1 MIIYIVSD
9 GKKGH
14 LSQTRGLAHALM
26 ERAREARPDMAHE
39 THEID
44 VSGKS
49 FFSKLCYKGKELDL
63 PRPHLILCAG
73 HGTHLA
79 ALSLA
84 RHLRCLCMVCMKPSL
99 PARLFD
105 LCIVPRHDLP
115 EGKAASSRF
124 FTTAGAINAVRPA
137 PEAEKRQTLIL
148 IGGPSRDFDW
158 DPEMVLNQLSTIARH
173 NTSPMVLTTSRRT
186 PADFVRDLISAC
198 PSIRVVPVEQ
208 TGPTWVADHLATA
221 REVWVTQES
230 VSMVYEALTSGAPV
244 GLIEMQR
251 RGDRRRKQKVSRV
264 VRGLGMLV
272 EDGMVCSFT
281 EWAKTH
287 KLPTPTSELNEAGR
301 TADYILSHFPQ
312 LLP

>member
-14 LSQTRGLAHALM
+14 LSQTRGLANALL
-26 ERAREARPDMAHE
+26 ERAQEARPDMEHSVHE
-39 THEID
+39 VD
-44 VSGKS
+44 VSNKS
-49 FFSKLCYKGKELDL
+49 WLTKLNYKGRELNL

-115 EGKAASSRF
+115 EGKAPGAHIF
-124 FTTAGAINAVRPA
+124 PTAGALNAVRPK
-137 PEAEKRQTLIL
+137 PDAEKRETLIL
-148 IGGPSRDFDW
+148 IGGPSKDFEW
-158 DPEMVLNQLSTIARH
+158 EAEMVVNQLSTIARH
-173 NTSPMVLTTSRRT
+173 NSSPMVLTTSRRT
-186 PADFVRDLISAC
+186 PADFAQDVTSAS
-198 PSIRVVPVEQ
+198 PSIRVVPVEK

-221 REVWVTQES
+221 REVWVTQDS
-230 VSMVYEALTSGAPV
+230 VSMVYEALSSGSPV
-244 GLIEMQR
+244 GIIEMKR
-251 RGDRRRKQKVSRV
+251 RGDRRRKQRTSRV
-264 VRGLGMLV
+264 VRGLAQLIEEGS
-272 EDGMVCSFT
+272 VCSFT

-287 KLPTPTSELNEAGR
+287 KLPTPKTTFNEAGR
-301 TADYILSHFPQ
+301 TADYILTHFPQ

>member
-14 LSQTRGLAHALM
+14 LSQTRGLAHALQ
-26 ERAREARPDMAHE
+26 ERARATRPDLIHE
-39 THEID
+39 VHEVD
-44 VSGKS
+44 VSTKS
-49 FFSKLCYKGKELDL
+49 WFAKLCYKGKELDL

-105 LCIVPRHDLP
+105 LCIIPQHDLP
-115 EGKAASSRF
+115 EGKEASERF
-124 FTTAGAINAVRPA
+124 FATTGALNSVRPS
-137 PEAEKRQTLIL
+137 PETQKRETLIL
-148 IGGPSRDFDW
+148 IGGPSKDFVW
-158 DPEMVLNQLSTIARH
+158 DAEMVINQLSTIARH
-173 NTSPMVLTTSRRT
+173 NTAPMVLTTSRRT
-186 PADFVRDLISAC
+186 PADFARDVLSTC
-198 PSIRVVPVEQ
+198 PSIRVVPVEE
-208 TGPTWVADHLATA
+208 TGPTWVADKLATA
-221 REVWVTQES
+221 REVWVTQDS
-230 VSMVYEALTSGAPV
+230 VSMVYEALSSGAPV

-251 RGDRRRKQKVSRV
+251 RGDRRRRQKVSRV

-272 EDGMVCSFT
+272 ESGMVCAFT

-287 KLPTPTSELNEAGR
+287 VLPAPQKELYEAGR
-301 TADYILSHFPQ
+301 TADYILAHYPQ

>member
-14 LSQTRGLAHALM
+14 LSQTRGLAHALV
-26 ERAREARPDMAHE
+26 ERAQDARPDLVHE
-39 THEID
+39 VHEID
-44 VSGKS
+44 VSSKS
-49 FFSKLCYKGKELDL
+49 WFTKLCYKGRDLDL

-99 PARLFD
+99 PARIFD
-105 LCIVPRHDLP
+105 LCIMPRHDLP
-115 EGKAASSRF
+115 EGKATGSHIF
-124 FTTAGAINAVRPA
+124 PTAGALNSIRPK
-137 PEAEKRQTLIL
+137 PEVEKRETLIL
-148 IGGPSRDFDW
+148 IGGPSKDFDW
-158 DPEMVLNQLSTIARH
+158 DAELVINQLSTIARR
-173 NTSPMVLTTSRRT
+173 NTYPMVLTTSRRT
-186 PADFVRDLISAC
+186 PADFARDVLSTC
-198 PSIRVVPVEQ
+198 PSIRVIPVEQ
-208 TGPTWVADHLATA
+208 TGPTWVADHLASA
-221 REVWVTQES
+221 REVWVTQDS
-230 VSMVYEALTSGAPV
+230 VSMVYEALSSGAPV

-251 RGDRRRKQKVSRV
+251 RGDRRRKQKISRV

-272 EDGMVCSFT
+272 EAGTVST
-281 EWAKTH
+281 YTQWAKTH
-287 KLPTPTSELNEAGR
+287 VLPTPQAELYEAGR

>member
-14 LSQTRGLAHALM
+14 LSQTRGLAHALI
-26 ERAREARPDMAHE
+26 ERAKAARPDMVHE
-39 THEID
+39 VHEVDI
-44 VSGKS
+44 SGKS
-49 FFSKLCYKGKELDL
+49 WFAKLNYKGRELDL

-99 PARLFD
+99 PTRLFD
-105 LCIVPRHDLP
+105 LCVVPRHDLP
-115 EGKAASSRF
+115 EGKVPPAHIF
-124 FTTAGAINAVRPA
+124 PTAGALNSVRPDAEA
-137 PEAEKRQTLIL
+137 PKRETLIL
-148 IGGPSRDFDW
+148 IGGPSKDFDW
-158 DPEMVLNQLSTIARH
+158 DAEMVVNQLSTIARH
-173 NTSPMVLTTSRRT
+173 NSSPMLLTTSRRT
-186 PADFVRDLISAC
+186 PADFAQDVISTS

-221 REVWVTQES
+221 REVWVTQDS
-230 VSMVYEALTSGAPV
+230 VSMVYEALSSGAPV
-244 GLIEMQR
+244 GIIEMQR
-251 RGDRRRKQKVSRV
+251 RGDRRRKPRTSRV
-264 VRGLGMLV
+264 VRGLNKLI
-272 EDGMVCSFT
+272 EDGYVCSFT

-287 KLPTPTSELNEAGR
+287 ELPTTKFTLDEAGR
-301 TADYILSHFPQ
+301 TADHILSHFPQ

>member
-26 ERAREARPDMAHE
+26 ERARAARPDAVHE
-39 THEID
+39 THEVD

-49 FFSKLCYKGKELDL
+49 WLTKLCYKGKDLDL
-63 PRPHLILCAG
+63 PHPDLILCAG

-99 PARLFD
+99 PTSFFD
-105 LCIVPRHDLP
+105 LCVIPRHDLP
-115 EGKAASSRF
+115 EGKEAGPHIF
-124 FTTAGAINAVRPA
+124 PTAGALNSIRPA
-137 PEAEKRQTLIL
+137 PETEKRETLIL

-158 DPEMVLNQLSTIARH
+158 DEEMVINQLSTIARH
-173 NTSPMVLTTSRRT
+173 NSSPMVLTTSRRT
-186 PADFVRDLISAC
+186 PADFARDVLSTC

-208 TGPTWVADHLATA
+208 TGPTWVADHLARA
-221 REVWVTQES
+221 REVWVTQDS
-230 VSMVYEALTSGAPV
+230 VSMVYEALSSGAPV
-244 GLIEMQR
+244 GVIEMPR
-251 RGDRRRKQKVSRV
+251 RGDRRRKQKPSRV

-272 EDGMVCSFT
+272 KEGQVCAFT

-287 KLPTPTSELNEAGR
+287 KLPTPGAELYEAGR
-301 TADYILSHFPQ
+301 TADYILSRFPQ

>member
-14 LSQTRGLAHALM
+14 LSQTRGLAHALL
-26 ERAREARPDMAHE
+26 ERAREARPDMVHE
-39 THEID
+39 THEVD
-44 VSGKS
+44 VSNKS
-49 FFSKLCYKGKELDL
+49 FFAKLFYKGKELDL

-99 PARLFD
+99 PTRLFD
-105 LCIVPRHDLP
+105 LCIMPRHDMP
-115 EGKAASSRF
+115 EGRQPSSRI
-124 FTTAGAINAVRPA
+124 FTTAGALNSVRPS
-137 PEAEKRQTLIL
+137 PQTEKRETLIL
-148 IGGPSRDFDW
+148 IGGPSKDFVW
-158 DPEMVLNQLSTIARH
+158 DAEMVINQLSTIARH
-173 NTSPMVLTTSRRT
+173 NTTPMVLTTSRRT
-186 PADFVRDLISAC
+186 PADFARDVLSTC

-208 TGPTWVADHLATA
+208 TGPSWVADHLASA
-221 REVWVTQES
+221 REVWVTQDS
-230 VSMVYEALTSGAPV
+230 VSMVYEALSSGAPV

-251 RGDRRRKQKVSRV
+251 RGDRRRKPRPSRV

-272 EDGMVCSFT
+272 ENGMVCTFT
-281 EWAKTH
+281 EWAKAH
-287 KLPTPTSELNEAGR
+287 KLPTPTSELDEAGR
-301 TADYILSHFPQ
+301 TADYILSHFSQ

>member
-26 ERAREARPDMAHE
+26 ERAKEARPDMVHE
-39 THEID
+39 THEVD

-49 FFSKLCYKGKELDL
+49 WLAKFCYKGKELDL

-73 HGTHLA
+73 HGTHFA

-105 LCIVPRHDLP
+105 LCIMPQHDLP
-115 EGKAASSRF
+115 DGKMAGGRIFPTEGALNS
-124 FTTAGAINAVRPA
+124 VRPA
-137 PEAEKRQTLIL
+137 PEIEKRETLIL
-148 IGGPSRDFDW
+148 IGGPSKDFTW
-158 DPEMVLNQLSTIARH
+158 DAEMVINQLSTIARH

-186 PADFVRDLISAC
+186 PADFARDVLSTC

-208 TGPTWVADHLATA
+208 TGSTWVADHLASA
-221 REVWVTQES
+221 REVWVTQDS
-230 VSMVYEALTSGAPV
+230 VSMVYEALSSGAPV

-251 RGDRRRKQKVSRV
+251 QGDRRRKQKPSRV
-264 VRGLGMLV
+264 VRGLSTLV
-272 EDGMVCSFT
+272 ETGKVCSFT

-287 KLPTPTSELNEAGR
+287 RLPTPTSELYEAGR

>member
-26 ERAREARPDMAHE
+26 EQARDARPDLVHE
-39 THEID
+39 VHEID

-49 FFSKLCYKGKELDL
+49 WLSKLCYKGRELDL

-79 ALSLA
+79 ALSLS

-99 PARLFD
+99 PTRLFD

-115 EGKAASSRF
+115 EGKACGSHIF
-124 FTTAGAINAVRPA
+124 PTAGALNSVRPA
-137 PEAEKRQTLIL
+137 PRTEKRETLIL
-148 IGGPSRDFDW
+148 IGGPSKDFDW
-158 DPEMVLNQLSTIARH
+158 DAEMVINQLSTIARRSS
-173 NTSPMVLTTSRRT
+173 SPMVLTTSRRT
-186 PADFVRDLISAC
+186 PADFARDVLSTC

-208 TGPTWVADHLATA
+208 TGPTWVADHLASA
-221 REVWVTQES
+221 REVWVTQDS
-230 VSMVYEALTSGAPV
+230 VSMVYEALSSGAPV

-251 RGDRRRKQKVSRV
+251 RGDRRRKQRVSRV

-272 EDGMVCSFT
+272 EEGRVCSFT

-287 KLPTPTSELNEAGR
+287 ELPPPQAELYEAGR